1 MSGYYFLKV
10 KKEYASAIIE
20 DLQKLD
26 AVELIETRQD
36 EIPEK
41 LKKEVLSRLE
51 ELNNNP
57 DKAVDWKEAQK
68 RIKALIK

>member
-10 KKEYASAIIE
+10 KKEYASAVIE
-20 DLQKLD
+20 DLQKMD
-26 AVELIETRQD
+26 AVEVIQTQQED
-36 EIPEK
+36 IPQK
-41 LKKEVLSRLE
+41 QKKEVLSRLK

-57 DKAVDWKEAQK
+57 EKSVDWKDAQK